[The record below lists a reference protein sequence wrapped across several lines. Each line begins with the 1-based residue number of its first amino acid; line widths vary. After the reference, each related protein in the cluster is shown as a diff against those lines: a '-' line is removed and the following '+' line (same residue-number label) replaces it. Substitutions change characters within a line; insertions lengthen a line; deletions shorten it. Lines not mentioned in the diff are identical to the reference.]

1 MVIWANLLGT
11 IEDKINFAAIPA
23 NNHYTSNERTEIA
36 RAGATKILDS
46 TISQLQTCQ
55 KGACLKLALTNFYH
69 DITILLLPEKVC
81 SCQIYDL
88 VSTAI

>member
-23 NNHYTSNERTEIA
+23 NNRYTSNERTEIA
-36 RAGATKILDS
+36 QAAATKILDS

-55 KGACLKLALTNFYH
+55 KGGYLELALTNFYR
-69 DITILLLPEKVC
+69 DIIT
-81 SCQIYDL
+81 
-88 VSTAI
+88 